1 MHKKYYLPLLFIL
14 FSFQVSA
21 QSIYYVRSDGN
32 DGNAGN
38 SNTSAGAK
46 ATLSAAVSAASAGD
60 IIQIGPGS
68 FSGSGFSGINL
79 GTKYL
84 KIIGSGNG
92 SNPVTSTVIS
102 GAGSGSTFLTM
113 AKGASSTNRMEVWN
127 LYISAFSFFFDQV
140 DSNSFFYNLSIVG
153 DSSYLQQVWKNAD
166 QASGIEI
173 EKCNISKVWSWTAKY
188 ISGESGHVFRSDNGK
203 NLYNVSFRNC
213 VFAEDF
219 IGVYLSQGSAPSSKV
234 NADNIVFFNCSFKD
248 MGNKVFYGERIDN
261 LTIENCSFNNVGK
274 TTYGHPAAIDI
285 NLKWNAYSGAIQIKN
300 CYFNACAIPNSG
312 TDVNGAAILF
322 KSRDFGSYAGTPASF
337 SGTLSINGCIFKN
350 NNAGIRFG
358 ESNNGSGTGSG
369 ENASYGSGTIEI
381 RNCIIQ
387 SNTGGSYQTY
397 NHFGVRNVTTR
408 NINVVNCYLGGGAAG
423 TNTAF
428 SGPVDVS
435 TPNSSGSSTIS
446 GTLTTGEF
454 IRLNSSDTYQGNYSS
469 FANALAAS
477 SDGDKIIIPPSTVSG
492 STSVGANLTF
502 ISPGAGSLYSS
513 HKTTFQNLT
522 VTGSKTLTFESD
534 FAISGTLSV
543 TSGNGLTLGKYFT
556 LELAGGITSGGTFT
570 GGVVSSA
577 PKSELLLSGT
587 GNITI
592 PAFVNGLAV
601 LNVTRTASDI
611 VSLGANL
618 SITNVNFSN
627 ATINLNGFKLTV
639 NGVTLV
645 NTSTI
650 GGSTTG
656 SELEIAGTSRT
667 FQLNGGTFANLN
679 INRNQGTQLNGDVT
693 VTNTLIL
700 SNGSLF
706 LGSFNCTLESTATIN
721 GTPSASKM
729 IIAAGTGQLRKKFTS
744 SGSFT
749 FPVGDDIGTFEFSPI
764 TLNFTSGTFGSGA
777 LAGVNLSDVKHP
789 SNTST
794 TDFLTRY
801 WAVTQSNI
809 SSFSCTVSSTYL
821 DADINGTETNLVGGK
836 FLSGSWINLGSV
848 TAASNLITGTV
859 TGFSDFTAGE
869 SSALPVT
876 WLNVS
881 AKRLPGGSVDINWV
895 TSSEINNDYFEI
907 QRSVNG
913 VNFETIGNEQAN
925 GTTNSVS
932 AYLFTDNTIKTQWP
946 VLFYRI
952 KQVDYNGNFDYS
964 AIVSV
969 QQQRNE
975 KINQDFVYPN
985 PFSDNITVQLSSE
998 TKLQSFA
1005 LIDMKGN
1012 EWHVNISSDGDNR
1025 FQLSGLGYLPSGVYL
1040 FRLITGDGLQQVK
1053 LVK

>member
-1 MHKKYYLPLLFIL
+1 MFLL

-46 ATLSAAVSAASAGD
+46 ATLSAAVSVASAGD

-68 FSGSGFSGINL
+68 FSGAGFTSVNL
-79 GTKYL
+79 GSKYL

-92 SNPVTSTVIS
+92 SNPATSTVIS
-102 GAGSGSTFLTM
+102 GAGSGNTFLTM

-127 LYISAFSFFFDQV
+127 LYLSGFSYFFDQV
-140 DSNSFFYNLSIVG
+140 DSNSFFYNISIVG
-153 DSSYLQQVWKNAD
+153 DSGYLQQVWRNAD
-166 QASGIEI
+166 QASGIDI
-173 EKCNISKVWSWTAKY
+173 EKCNVSNVWSWTTKY
-188 ISGESGHVFRSDNGK
+188 VSGESGHVFRSDNNK
-203 NLYNVSFRNC
+203 NLYNVNFRECNFTDNLI
-213 VFAEDF
+213 VMYIA
-219 IGVYLSQGSAPSSKV
+219 QGSSPSSKINANNITFTNCAFV
-234 NADNIVFFNCSFKD
+234 NGLKGIYA
-248 MGNKVFYGERIDN
+248 ERMDN
-261 LTIENCSFNNVGK
+261 LTVENCTFSSVGQG
-274 TTYGHPAAIDI
+274 TYSHPAAIDL
-285 NLKWNAYSGAIQIKN
+285 NLKWNTYSGSIQIN
-300 CYFNACAIPNSG
+300 YCNFTGCAIPNSG
-312 TDVNGAAILF
+312 SDVNGAAILF
-322 KSRDFGSYAGTPASF
+322 KSRDFGSYASTPASF
-337 SGTLSINGCIFKN
+337 TGTLSINGCIFKN

-369 ENASYGSGTIEI
+369 ENASYGSGTMEI
-381 RNCIIQ
+381 RNCNFQ
-387 SNTGGSYQTY
+387 SNTGGTYQTY
-397 NHFGVRNVTTR
+397 NHFAIRNVTTR
-408 NINVVNCYLGGGAAG
+408 NINVINCYFGGSAAS

-435 TPNSSGSSTIS
+435 APYSGGNSIS

-454 IRLNSSDTYQGNYSS
+454 IRLNSSNTYQANYST

-477 SDGDKIIIPPSTVSG
+477 SDGDKIIMPPSTISG
-492 STSVGANLTF
+492 TTSVGANLTF

-522 VTGSKTLTFESD
+522 VTGSKTLTLESD
-534 FAISGTLSV
+534 LAVSGTLSV

-556 LELAGGITSGGTFT
+556 LELAGGVTSGGTFT
-570 GGVVSSA
+570 AGVVSSV

-592 PAFVNGLAV
+592 PTFVNGLAV
-601 LNVTRTASDI
+601 LNVTRTVSDI

-627 ATINLNGFKLTV
+627 ATINLNGYKLTV

-650 GGSTTG
+650 DGSTTG

-700 SNGSLF
+700 SNGNLF
-706 LGSFNCTLESTATIN
+706 LGSFNCTLESSATIN

-729 IIAAGTGQLRKKFTS
+729 IIATGTGQLRKKITS
-744 SGSFT
+744 TGSFT

-801 WAVTQSNI
+801 WTVTQSNI
-809 SSFSCTVSSTYL
+809 SSFSCSVSSTYV

-836 FLSGSWINLGSV
+836 FSSGNWINLGSV

-881 AKRLPGGSVDINWV
+881 ARRLPNGNVDVKWI
-895 TSSEINNDYFEI
+895 TSSEINNHYFEI

-913 VNFETIGNEQAN
+913 TDFATIGNVNAK
-925 GTTNSVS
+925 GTISSVS
-932 AYLFTDNTIKTQWP
+932 TYLFTDNTLDTRVP

-952 KQVDYNGNFDYS
+952 KQVDFNGNFDYS
-964 AIVSV
+964 SVVSV
-969 QQQRNE
+969 QQESE
-975 KINQDFVYPN
+975 KMNQDYVYPN
-985 PFSDNITVQLSSE
+985 PFSGGITVQLPSDA
-998 TKLQSFA
+998 TLQSVA

-1012 EWHVNISSDGDNR
+1012 EWQSIVNAEGDNK
-1025 FQLSGLGYLPSGVYL
+1025 FQLSGLDYLPSGVYL
-1040 FRLITGDGLQQVK
+1040 LRLITSDGLKQVK